1 MVEGGGGEG
10 MAVDT
15 AHIQCARPLSELKR
29 QTQHCK
35 RRSHGLRQL
44 LIMLMSNTEVQLE
57 LCEPARHF

>member
-1 MVEGGGGEG
+1 

-35 RRSHGLRQL
+35 RRSHGLLQL